1 MPTMLANDIFRIA
14 IFVLS
19 WVNSL
24 LVSHGHKPI
33 PVIDES
39 QVSWAITFVVSVWAM
54 VKESPF
60 KSLLT
65 KKVEAPVVQPEP
77 VQPVAPAQPEAP
89 VEPQAVASPVQEEAP
104 VKVEGENK

>member
-60 KSLLT
+60 KSLFA
-65 KKVEAPVVQPEP
+65 KKVEAPVALP

-89 VEPQAVASPVQEEAP
+89 VEPQAVASPVQEQAP